1 MDTEK
6 LRILL
11 RVAESGS
18 FTRTAEELGYTQS
31 AVSHAVQAVEQELG
45 LRLIERGKRTSTPT
59 AAAREL
65 LPWIR
70 ELVRREN
77 GLRETAAQLT
87 GLVTGEV
94 RVGCFSGIALY
105 LLPELLEAFRKAYPG
120 VRQELIC
127 GRYSEGA
134 EWLEQDRVDCAFL
147 TLPAG
152 GRVETYLLRRDRYD
166 AILPAGHPLCGRTG

>member
-65 LPWIR
+65 LP
-70 ELVRREN
+70 
-77 GLRETAAQLT
+77 
-87 GLVTGEV
+87 
-94 RVGCFSGIALY
+94 
-105 LLPELLEAFRKAYPG
+105 
-120 VRQELIC
+120 
-127 GRYSEGA
+127 
-134 EWLEQDRVDCAFL
+134 
-147 TLPAG
+147 
-152 GRVETYLLRRDRYD
+152 
-166 AILPAGHPLCGRTG
+166 